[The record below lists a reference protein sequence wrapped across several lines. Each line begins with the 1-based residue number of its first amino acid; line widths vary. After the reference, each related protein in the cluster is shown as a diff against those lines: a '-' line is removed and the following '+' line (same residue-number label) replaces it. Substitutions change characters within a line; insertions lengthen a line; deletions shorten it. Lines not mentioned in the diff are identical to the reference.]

1 MTSRP
6 IADDDTQAPAEDAAA
21 PEPTTTDDPEA
32 AAPVGAD
39 PDAAGLAGADRDTAA
54 PVGADPDAAGPVGAD
69 LDAAG
74 AAGADPGGSS
84 VGSGPAVGD
93 GAPALDRRFTRRRV
107 VGMAIWTSA
116 FLVGLFAVGLPT
128 DPVYAFCWLWA
139 ATIAWNSD
147 RPWRSHLRFA
157 RDWVALVVMLVIYNA
172 SRGLA
177 GQDVQPHITEMIHAD
192 TWMFGWLTGGEI
204 PTLWL
209 QQHLYNPIH
218 IQWYDALVSLVYFSH
233 FVGTLTVAVILW
245 LRSRPVWAAWV
256 RRWFTLTAL
265 GLATYFLYPAA
276 PPWFAYP
283 TSPPW
288 LGGLVLPDQVHRIS
302 TRGWE
307 VIGLHCAGN
316 LLNAAQVNA
325 SNLIAA
331 MPSLHAAYSLLIV
344 AFFLPKVRKRW
355 WPLLLAY
362 PLAMAFTLVYSGEH
376 YMIDVLMGWLY
387 VAFTLVV
394 VRLGERGWAAYR
406 RGRSERAGLAQEVAG
421 GQEAS

>member
-6 IADDDTQAPAEDAAA
+6 IADDATETPAGDDTTEPTAVEDLAAAA
-21 PEPTTTDDPEA
+21 PT
-32 AAPVGAD
+32 AP
-39 PDAAGLAGADRDTAA
+39 
-54 PVGADPDAAGPVGAD
+54 
-69 LDAAG
+69 
-74 AAGADPGGSS
+74 
-84 VGSGPAVGD
+84 PA
-93 GAPALDRRFTRRRV
+93 RRFTRRRV
-107 VGMAIWTSA
+107 VGMAIWTVA

-128 DPVYAFCWLWA
+128 DPIYAFGWLWA

-147 RPWRSHLRFA
+147 RPWRSHLRFV
-157 RDWVALVVMLVIYNA
+157 RDWAALVILLVIYNA

-177 GQDVQPHITEMIHAD
+177 GQDVRPHLTEMIHAD
-192 TWMFGWLTGGEI
+192 EWLFGWLTGGEI

-209 QQHLYNPIH
+209 QQHLYNPAH

-245 LRSRPVWAAWV
+245 LRSRTMWASWV

-276 PPWFAYP
+276 PPWYAYP
-283 TSPPW
+283 DRPLW
-288 LGGLVLPDQVHRIS
+288 LFGVSLPDQVHRIS

-307 VIGLHCAGN
+307 VIGLHGAGN

-325 SNLIAA
+325 SNPIAA

-344 AFFLPKVRKRW
+344 VFFLPKVRRRW
-355 WPLLLAY
+355 WPLLLTY

-376 YMIDVLMGWLY
+376 YMIDILMGWTY
-387 VAFTLVV
+387 VAFTMVAV
-394 VRLGERGWAAYR
+394 WLGERGWAAYR
-406 RGRSERAGLAQEVAG
+406 RRRSERPGLAQEVAG
-421 GQEAS
+421 GQEPG